1 MKKVLFIFMLIA
13 GMAQVPVQAQS
24 TSQSEIMK
32 FLEKELGEK
41 VLEGMKNVRLEDMQM
56 EDVKFRRGKAK
67 IRGQV
72 RVAHKDG
79 KSLANVKFKSKVS
92 TKLSSLGIRY
102 VKVHVPGHSFL
113 GIPLYKRVFK
123 KK

>member
-1 MKKVLFIFMLIA
+1 MKKVLFIFLLIT
-13 GMAQVPVQAQS
+13 GVAQMQVRAQS
-24 TSQSEIMK
+24 TSQGEIMK

-56 EDVKFRRGKAK
+56 DDVKFRRGKAK

-92 TKLSSLGIRY
+92 TRLSNLGIRY

>member
-1 MKKVLFIFMLIA
+1 MKKVLFILLLVSLTGPQTI
-13 GMAQVPVQAQS
+13 QAQS
-24 TSQSEIMK
+24 RTQNEVLK

-79 KSLANVKFKSKVS
+79 TSLANVKFKSKVS
-92 TKLSSLGIRY
+92 TRLSKLGIRY

-113 GIPLYKRVFK
+113 GIPLYKKVYK
-123 KK
+123 T

>member
-1 MKKVLFIFMLIA
+1 M
-13 GMAQVPVQAQS
+13 QVRAQS
-24 TSQSEIMK
+24 TSQGEIMK

-56 EDVKFRRGKAK
+56 DDVKFRRGKAK

-92 TKLSSLGIRY
+92 TRLSNLGIRY